1 MSLSLILPTATAAD
15 WQPVS
20 LPFDYKSIFR
30 TSPAEA
36 LPSRQAGLAKAGPAL
51 KIAAEALTLFGVSAG
66 LFSLFLGLS
75 IL

>member
-30 TSPAEA
+30 TAPA
-36 LPSRQAGLAKAGPAL
+36 GTLAKAGPIL
-51 KIAAEALTLFGVSAG
+51 KIAAEALTLLGVSAG

-75 IL
+75 VL